1 MAARSFTAFL
11 RDQDSRRVARALDE
25 SAIVHRGT
33 VRDAAR
39 RCQTE
44 PSADLLIVDLDGE
57 QNPLAHMADLLRV
70 CRPETTILATGS
82 ENNVVLANDLYR
94 GGVFLYLPKP
104 LEVADLDRGLN
115 EVDAAEAHERRP
127 EIQTS
132 RLVLV
137 LGKGMGTNT
146 ATVLLARLAAER
158 GRYVSCLDLD
168 PNFGTL
174 ALGLDTQPERGLAQA
189 LQSSDAIAIDR
200 LQAHVSSRIGLIA
213 HPYDQAGQHYDG
225 EHALPELVGAL
236 TAYAHLIL
244 ACGASP
250 AQVEALRH
258 LTTSHLVV
266 FEPTPAGVSIAMR
279 WLRIL
284 EGSSCMLL
292 MNHARPLPN
301 VLTEE
306 QIRTSL
312 GGRSP
317 DAVFPHIKGMPRA
330 MALGEPEH
338 AVSRRE
344 RDILDRILN
353 PLVGAAGRAAA
364 TEMQQL

>member
-1 MAARSFTAFL
+1 MAFL

-25 SAIVHRGT
+25 HGVVHRGT

-44 PSADLLIVDLDGE
+44 PSADVLLVDLDGE
-57 QNPLAHMADLLRV
+57 QNPLAHMAALLGV

-82 ENNVVLANDLYR
+82 ENNVTLANDLYR

-104 LEVADLDRGLN
+104 LEVADLNRGLR
-115 EVDAAEAHERRP
+115 EVDAAHEQRP

-137 LGKGMGTNT
+137 LGKGMGANT
-146 ATVLLARLAAER
+146 ATALLARLAAER
-158 GRYVSCLDLD
+158 GRYVNCVDLD
-168 PNFGTL
+168 RNFGTL
-174 ALGLDTQPERGLAQA
+174 ALALDTQPERGLAQA
-189 LQSSDAIAIDR
+189 MQSSDAISVDR
-200 LQAHVSSRIGLIA
+200 LRAHVSNRIGLIA
-213 HPYDQAGQHYDG
+213 HPYDQAGQQYDG
-225 EHALPELVGAL
+225 EHALPELIGAL
-236 TAYAHLIL
+236 AAYAHLIL
-244 ACGASP
+244 ACGAST
-250 AQVEALRH
+250 AQVDALRH
-258 LTTSHLVV
+258 LTTIHLIV

-292 MNHARPLPN
+292 MNHTRPLPH
-301 VLTEE
+301 VLTDE

-317 DAVFPHIKGMPRA
+317 DVVFPHVRGMARA
-330 MALGEPEH
+330 MALGEPER
-338 AVSRRE
+338 AVSGRE

-353 PLVGAAGRAAA
+353 PLVGTAGPTA
-364 TEMQQL
+364 TEEPQRP

>member
-1 MAARSFTAFL
+1 MAAPPFTAFL

-25 SAIVHRGT
+25 HAVVHRGT
-33 VRDAAR
+33 VKDAAR
-39 RCQTE
+39 RCQAE
-44 PSADLLIVDLDGE
+44 PSADLLLVDLDGE
-57 QNPLAHMADLLRV
+57 QNPLAHMATLLRV

-82 ENNVVLANDLYR
+82 ENNVALANDLYR

-104 LEVADLDRGLN
+104 LELADLDRGLR
-115 EVDAAEAHERRP
+115 EVDAAQAHERRP

-146 ATVLLARLAAER
+146 ATALLARLAAER

-174 ALGLDTQPERGLAQA
+174 ALALDTQPERGFAQA
-189 LQSSDAIAIDR
+189 LQSPGGLSVDR
-200 LQAHVSSRIGLIA
+200 LQSHVSNRIGLIA

-236 TAYAHLIL
+236 AAYAHLIL
-244 ACGASP
+244 ACGAST
-250 AQVEALRH
+250 AHVDALRH
-258 LTTSHLVV
+258 LTTCHLVV

-292 MNHARPLPN
+292 MNHARPLPH

-317 DAVFPHIKGMPRA
+317 DVVFPHVKGMPRA
-330 MALGEPEH
+330 MALGEPER

-344 RDILDRILN
+344 RELLDRVLN
-353 PLVGAAGRAAA
+353 PLVGTAGPAAA
-364 TEMQQL
+364 EEQLGP